1 MQDDGFVPVVPPK
14 DSPSIGAKRPPF
26 FGALAQEARHAHS
39 SDQHSRHN
47 PGTCPS
53 SDEEERVRNHHKKK
67 ARKHSSPLCTRATSP
82 PDSPAPAIPA
92 FSPITTRKGHS
103 ATGAAR
109 DIKAENKSSKERKEN
124 VQFSGKGSNTKPST
138 KLLPKNLHR
147 NPNMVGS
154 ELPLSLDT
162 PSLRPA
168 RVSQSPRS
176 PSPTRSAPRVLG
188 SAFRSTFGPS
198 PVASTSPSK
207 APLASHSNDASANPD
222 NLRGKTLRRVRRL
235 APARRISFGSLMPS
249 GHEADADGEG
259 DGEERGGRIEL
270 GSAFQ
275 LH

>member
-1 MQDDGFVPVVPPK
+1 MQDDGFAPLVPPK

-26 FGALAQEARHAHS
+26 FGALAQEARHAHP

-47 PGTCPS
+47 SGTCPS
-53 SDEEERVRNHHKKK
+53 SDEEERVRNQHKKK
-67 ARKHSSPLCTRATSP
+67 ARKLSSPLCTS
-82 PDSPAPAIPA
+82 PDSPAPAILA
-92 FSPITTRKGHS
+92 FSPLTTKKGHP
-103 ATGAAR
+103 ATAVTR

-124 VQFSGKGSNTKPST
+124 VQFSGKGSNVKPST
-138 KLLPKNLHR
+138 KLLR
-147 NPNMVGS
+147 NTVGS
-154 ELPLSLDT
+154 ESPLSPDT
-162 PSLRPA
+162 LPSRPA
-168 RVSQSPRS
+168 RVPQSPRS
-176 PSPTRSAPRVLG
+176 PSPTRSAPRGLG

-207 APLASHSNDASANPD
+207 APLSSHSNDATANPD

-235 APARRISFGSLMPS
+235 APARRISFGSLTPS

-259 DGEERGGRIEL
+259 DGEERGGRFEL

>member
-1 MQDDGFVPVVPPK
+1 MQDDGFAPVVPSK

-26 FGALAQEARHAHS
+26 FGALAQEARHTHS
-39 SDQHSRHN
+39 SDQHSRN
-47 PGTCPS
+47 NSGTCPS
-53 SDEEERVRNHHKKK
+53 SDEEERVRNQHKKK
-67 ARKHSSPLCTRATSP
+67 ARKLSSPLCTS
-82 PDSPAPAIPA
+82 PDSSAPAILA
-92 FSPITTRKGHS
+92 FSPLTTRKGHS
-103 ATGAAR
+103 AAR

-124 VQFSGKGSNTKPST
+124 LQFSGKGSNVKLST

-154 ELPLSLDT
+154 ELPLSPDT
-162 PSLRPA
+162 LPSRPA

-207 APLASHSNDASANPD
+207 APLSSHSNDASANPD
-222 NLRGKTLRRVRRL
+222 NLKGKTLRRVRRL
-235 APARRISFGSLMPS
+235 APARRISFGSLTPS

-259 DGEERGGRIEL
+259 DGEERGGRFEL